1 MAEIVV
7 VGGGTDPNACSLGSS
22 YALVTSGA
30 TYLLDCG
37 ESCGTRLRR
46 YGIDPLS
53 VRAVFISHMHC
64 DHMAGLFGFL
74 TSVWITC
81 RREQEIPPAV
91 LEWASRAR
99 LPDSALPDSL
109 TVAVPQESVLAL
121 EGFLPAVYL
130 AKELWHFDL
139 SVRAITPGA
148 FYEDAIIKA
157 SAYPNQHLASQPTYV
172 DLPEIYPW
180 LGLESYSFAV
190 EVDGRRLV
198 YSGDLALLGKK
209 GVEEFRPVAQE
220 ADVLIAEIAH
230 VPPEHHLEMLATT
243 KAKQIILVHQHGGL
257 ADRVAAFLRKHPDER
272 FVLAQNGMRVPVI

>member
-7 VGGGTDPNACSLGSS
+7 LGGGKDPDGCSAGSS
-22 YALVTSGA
+22 YALVTNGA

-53 VRAVFISHMHC
+53 VRAVLISHMHY

-91 LEWASRAR
+91 LEWASRAK
-99 LPDSALPDSL
+99 LPDSALPESL

-121 EGFLPAVYL
+121 EAFLPAVYL
-130 AKELWHFDL
+130 AKELWHFDFG
-139 SVRAITPGA
+139 VRAITPGA

-157 SAYPNQHLASQPTYV
+157 SAYPNQHLASQPAFV
-172 DLPEIYPW
+172 NLPKIYPW

-190 EVDGRRLV
+190 EVDGCRLV
-198 YSGDLALLGKK
+198 YSGDLALLGKQ
-209 GVEEFRPVAQE
+209 GVEEFRPVAQQ

-230 VPPEHHLEMLATT
+230 VPPEHHLEMLAATE
-243 KAKQIILVHQHGGL
+243 AKQIILVHQHGGL
-257 ADRVAAFLRKHPDER
+257 EDRVAAYLRERPDER
-272 FVLAQNGMRVPVI
+272 FVQAQNGMRVPVI